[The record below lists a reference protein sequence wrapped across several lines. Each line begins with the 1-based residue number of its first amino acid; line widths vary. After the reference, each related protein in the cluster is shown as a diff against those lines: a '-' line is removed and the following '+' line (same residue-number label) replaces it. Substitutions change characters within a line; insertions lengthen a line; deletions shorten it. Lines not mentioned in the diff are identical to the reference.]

1 MRNAQRK
8 GLIGLIG
15 AIGLLILLS
24 GCEGEEKAS
33 QPAAKKEVVEKEVV
47 EAKTV
52 APPTGL
58 CPQTRGTSPAPKPFD
73 EMVNILPASEENL
86 AAGKLLFH
94 EEAKPIP
101 CETCHGFK
109 GNGFGVIFAR
119 MQPYPRDFTCYQTMK
134 EVSDGQM
141 YWIIKHG
148 SHGTRMKSFF
158 TRLKEDEIW
167 QLVHYV
173 RQFANGETR

>member
-1 MRNAQRK
+1 MRNAQCK
-8 GLIGLIG
+8 GLIGFIG
-15 AIGLLILLS
+15 AVCLLILLS
-24 GCEGEEKAS
+24 GCEGEEKTS
-33 QPAAKKEVVEKEVV
+33 QPAAEKEVV
-47 EAKTV
+47 EQEV
-52 APPTGL
+52 AEVKIKEPSGL

-73 EMVNILPASEENL
+73 EMVNILPASEENI

-94 EEAKPIP
+94 EEAKPVP

-109 GNGFGVIFAR
+109 GNGFGVIFAQ

-141 YWIIKHG
+141 FWIIKHG

-158 TRLKEDEIW
+158 TRLKEDEVW

-173 RQFANGETR
+173 RHFADEDGR

>member
-1 MRNAQRK
+1 MHYSNYQWWVSLT
-8 GLIGLIG
+8 GILC
-15 AIGLLILLS
+15 LLILWT
-24 GCEGEEKAS
+24 GCKGEEKVS
-33 QPAAKKEVVEKEVV
+33 EPAAETEVAEVKAMEPAV
-47 EAKTV
+47 
-52 APPTGL
+52 GL
-58 CPQTRGTSPAPKPFD
+58 CPQIRGTSPAPEPFTG
-73 EMVNILPASEENL
+73 MTNILPASKENL
-86 AAGKLLFH
+86 AAGKRLFH
-94 EEAKPIP
+94 QDAKPIP

-109 GNGFGVIFAR
+109 GNGFGVIFAQ

-173 RQFANGETR
+173 RHFAD

>member
-1 MRNAQRK
+1 MHSSIGK
-8 GLIGLIG
+8 LWVGLMSGLC
-15 AIGLLILLS
+15 LVVLLS
-24 GCEGEEKAS
+24 GCKGEEKVTE
-33 QPAAKKEVVEKEVV
+33 PATETEVAEV
-47 EAKTV
+47 KTV
-52 APPTGL
+52 APVGL
-58 CPQTRGTSPAPKPFD
+58 CPQTRGTSPAPEPYAG
-73 EMVNILPASEENL
+73 MTNILPASEKNL
-86 AAGKLLFH
+86 AAGKQLFH
-94 EEAKPIP
+94 QDAKPIP
-101 CETCHGFK
+101 CEACHGFK
-109 GNGFGVIFAR
+109 GDGFGVIFAR

-173 RQFANGETR
+173 RHFAD